1 MKINALYITLRSAA
15 RYVPEQ
21 ANAAQQLQAQR
32 LAAAAADAAAAAAAG
47 GRPVRWQVG
56 ARKVEEL

>member
-32 LAAAAADAAAAAAAG
+32 LAAAAADAAAG
-47 GRPVRWQVG
+47 GGGGGPVRWQVG